1 MGQMKIGWAK
11 RNVSTDKPVN
21 IPGQFHMRISTGVL
35 DPLFATALVVENGGD
50 LVCFVSIDVVVIRSF
65 LLDNIRD
72 KVAKLLPG
80 FPVEKIIVNATHTHT
95 APSHYHDNGW
105 PKSTTLPTGPAPDD
119 QMPVEMDIASGD
131 EYRDFLST
139 QAAEAVAEA
148 YNNRK
153 EGGVAWGYGYAVV
166 AHSRRVTYADDL
178 SMRPGAIKNSTHG
191 VNGHSAMYGNTNDP
205 MFLGYQAGADHF
217 INLMYTSDADSNLTG
232 AIVNVPCPSQNS
244 EGMYQLSASF
254 WNEVRVQMKNRPGD
268 IFVLPQAAAAG
279 DLSPRILHYKA
290 AQERR
295 FKLKYGRERAF
306 AEEFERLDIAE
317 RIADAFDEV
326 LAWAKKDIR
335 TDLPV
340 AHSVETVQLSRRKLS
355 EEDVKEDR
363 EMLKVYEN
371 TPFKTDGTPVENL
384 TFNSRLIASRNRCRG
399 IIKKF
404 EDYQKCPTI
413 PMELHTVSFGDEFA
427 FATNRFEL
435 YMDYMHRIQARSP
448 FPQTFIIQLTGVPGA
463 EGGSYLATERGV
475 WGRGYSAS
483 KYCNVCSPKGGQ
495 ELVENTLRMLNEL
508 KAKDKQA

>member
-1 MGQMKIGWAK
+1 
-11 RNVSTDKPVN
+11 
-21 IPGQFHMRISTGVL
+21 
-35 DPLFATALVVENGGD
+35 
-50 LVCFVSIDVVVIRSF
+50 
-65 LLDNIRD
+65 
-72 KVAKLLPG
+72 
-80 FPVEKIIVNATHTHT
+80 
-95 APSHYHDNGW
+95 
-105 PKSTTLPTGPAPDD
+105 
-119 QMPVEMDIASGD
+119 
-131 EYRDFLST
+131 
-139 QAAEAVAEA
+139 
-148 YNNRK
+148 
-153 EGGVAWGYGYAVV
+153 
-166 AHSRRVTYADDL
+166 
-178 SMRPGAIKNSTHG
+178 
-191 VNGHSAMYGNTNDP
+191 MYK
-205 MFLGYQAGADHF
+205 
-217 INLMYTSDADSNLTG
+217 
-232 AIVNVPCPSQNS
+232 
-244 EGMYQLSASF
+244 LSASF
-254 WNEVRVQMKNRPGD
+254 WNEVREQMKKRHGD

-279 DLSPRILHYKA
+279 DLSPRILHYKE

-306 AEEFERLDIAE
+306 SEEFERLDIAE

-363 EMLKVYEN
+363 EMLKIYEN

-384 TFNSRLIASRNRCRG
+384 TFNSRLIASRYRCRG

-495 ELVENTLRMLNEL
+495 ELVENTLRMLNDL
-508 KAKDKQA
+508 KAKK